1 MIRIERIRRVLSPV
15 VAGTAAL
22 VVAGLA
28 AAPASAAAAPVHPV
42 PTISFTLALHS
53 AATTHGAHPAAVI
66 DECNVTA
73 TVAKGSGNTLVAEGF
88 VTCGDP
94 DFFVSD
100 DWAFF
105 NSTHRYALL
114 PDFGTS
120 DAGLYIVLE
129 DQAGG
134 TVGHRTVEWCLTV
147 TDNNGATGAGCLFPA
162 VNI

>member
-1 MIRIERIRRVLSPV
+1 MIRIERIRRILSPV
-15 VAGTAAL
+15 AAGVAAL

-28 AAPASAAAAPVHPV
+28 AAPASAAAAPVHPA
-42 PTISFTLALHS
+42 PTVSITIALHS
-53 AATTHGAHPAAVI
+53 AATDGAHPAVVI
-66 DECNVTA
+66 DACTVTA
-73 TVAKGSGNTLVAEGF
+73 SVAKESGNNLFAEGF

-120 DAGLYIVLE
+120 DSGLYIVAEL
-129 DQAGG
+129 QAGG
-134 TVGHRTVEWCLTV
+134 TAGHRTVEWCLTV